1 MHDATI
7 EKNIFKDAVDEMG
20 VKFRFDSFGVNM
32 TTFLVVSPIG
42 HGSRPRSEILL
53 GLV

>member
-20 VKFRFDSFGVNM
+20 VKFLEPVRETNGFLTRQPKDRMSFGATM
-32 TTFLVVSPIG
+32 
-42 HGSRPRSEILL
+42 
-53 GLV
+53 